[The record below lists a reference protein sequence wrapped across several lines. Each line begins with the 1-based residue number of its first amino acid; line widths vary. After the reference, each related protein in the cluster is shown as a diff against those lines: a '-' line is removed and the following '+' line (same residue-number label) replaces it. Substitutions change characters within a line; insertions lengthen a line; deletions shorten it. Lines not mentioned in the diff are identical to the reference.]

1 MMSFEIIIDVSAFFA
16 NANNFLSLCCLQTE
30 RLN

>member
-16 NANNFLSLCCLQTE
+16 NANNFCPFAAFKQKG
-30 RLN
+30 